1 MKKYKQKDS
10 EISDCTTVDIIT
22 SEVFSLIGEKEKTD
36 QMIEYERNWQKNF
49 EENRMFFWQKPKT
62 EYKQKQLEENEKI
75 AYARK
80 TQSEKLAKENA
91 TQWKIFIEE
100 TKEEETKQRK
110 KEEEIEKGFKIIAE
124 IEAKNTDEI
133 RKERKERLLLLD
145 NYKLKLDLK
154 LDIKIFLE
162 EKAIFLP
169 STKICNISAQSI
181 QTGQTDSFIKLG
193 KSLDILITVITKK
206 INSSDPTFFMIS
218 SMLIGDVIIVVLL
231 CSCR

>member
-1 MKKYKQKDS
+1 
-10 EISDCTTVDIIT
+10 
-22 SEVFSLIGEKEKTD
+22 
-36 QMIEYERNWQKNF
+36 
-49 EENRMFFWQKPKT
+49 MFFWQKPQT

>member
-1 MKKYKQKDS
+1 M
-10 EISDCTTVDIIT
+10 
-22 SEVFSLIGEKEKTD
+22 
-36 QMIEYERNWQKNF
+36 
-49 EENRMFFWQKPKT
+49 
-62 EYKQKQLEENEKI
+62 
-75 AYARK
+75 
-80 TQSEKLAKENA
+80 EKLEKENA

-181 QTGQTDSFIKLG
+181 QTGQTFIKLG

>member
-22 SEVFSLIGEKEKTD
+22 SDVFSLIGEKEKTD

-181 QTGQTDSFIKLG
+181 QIGQTDPYSTRQIFEYLNHFRSYLFYDFINVDWG
-193 KSLDILITVITKK
+193 CNYCS
-206 INSSDPTFFMIS
+206 
-218 SMLIGDVIIVVLL
+218 IVVFM
-231 CSCR
+231 

>member
-1 MKKYKQKDS
+1 M
-10 EISDCTTVDIIT
+10 VDIIT

>member
-22 SEVFSLIGEKEKTD
+22 SDVFSLIGEKEKTD

-75 AYARK
+75 AYAKK

-181 QTGQTDSFIKLG
+181 QTGQTDPFIN
-193 KSLDILITVITKK
+193 LITVITKK

>member
-1 MKKYKQKDS
+1 M
-10 EISDCTTVDIIT
+10 VDIIT

-62 EYKQKQLEENEKI
+62 KYKQKQLEENEKI

-162 EKAIFLP
+162 GKGDIFTINKNLQHL
-169 STKICNISAQSI
+169 C
-181 QTGQTDSFIKLG
+181 
-193 KSLDILITVITKK
+193 TV
-206 INSSDPTFFMIS
+206 NSNWTN
-218 SMLIGDVIIVVLL
+218 
-231 CSCR
+231 

>member
-1 MKKYKQKDS
+1 M
-10 EISDCTTVDIIT
+10 VDIIT

-49 EENRMFFWQKPKT
+49 EENRMFFWQKPQT

-145 NYKLKLDLK
+145 NY
-154 LDIKIFLE
+154 I
-162 EKAIFLP
+162 
-169 STKICNISAQSI
+169 
-181 QTGQTDSFIKLG
+181 
-193 KSLDILITVITKK
+193 
-206 INSSDPTFFMIS
+206 
-218 SMLIGDVIIVVLL
+218 
-231 CSCR
+231 

>member
-22 SEVFSLIGEKEKTD
+22 SDVFSLIGEKEKTD

-49 EENRMFFWQKPKT
+49 EENRMFFWQKPQT